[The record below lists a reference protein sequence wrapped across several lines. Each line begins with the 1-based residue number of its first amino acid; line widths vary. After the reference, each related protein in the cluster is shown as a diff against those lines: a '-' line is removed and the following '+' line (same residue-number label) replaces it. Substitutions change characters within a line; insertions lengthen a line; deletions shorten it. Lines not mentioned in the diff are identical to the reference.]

1 MAGTRYTSL
10 MKDYIDI
17 YCERIDGAFWGEP
30 LNAVSNVFFILSA
43 FMAWRLM
50 RKDGVSD
57 LRARALIVILTA
69 IGVGSFL
76 FHTLAT
82 GWAQMADVVPILIF
96 QIIFIYGY
104 GTGVMRVSRAKA
116 AGLLGFF
123 FVLVAGFAQLPAS
136 WLNGSLSY
144 APALIMLL
152 GLGVYHARTGKNAP
166 YLLLAAGGTFII
178 SLTFRSIDMAV
189 CNVLPIG
196 VHYMWHGLNALLL
209 YMVLH
214 AFIRNVNV
222 TKG

>member
-1 MAGTRYTSL
+1 

-30 LNAVSNVFFILSA
+30 LNAVSNVFFLVAA

-50 RKDGVSD
+50 RKEGVSD
-57 LRARALIVILTA
+57 IRALALVLILTA

-82 GWAQMADVVPILIF
+82 GWAQMADVLPILIF
-96 QIIFIYGY
+96 QIVFIYSY

-116 AGLLGFF
+116 AGLLGIFF
-123 FVLVAGFAQLPAS
+123 ALVVGFAQLPSS

-152 GLGVYHARTGKNAP
+152 GLGIYHLRAAKAAP
-166 YLLLAAGGTFII
+166 YLLLAAGGTFIV
-178 SLTFRSIDMAV
+178 SLGFRSIDMTICDAFP
-189 CNVLPIG
+189 LG
-196 VHYMWHGLNALLL
+196 VHYLWHMFNAILL
-209 YMVLH
+209 YMVLR
-214 AFIRNVNV
+214 AFILNLQ
-222 TKG
+222 KS